1 MKSLTMKLPE
11 GLSAWLE
18 TEAKRAK
25 RPKSAVVR
33 DILLQHQQTQP
44 CTALDLAA
52 DLCGCVKSDL
62 RDLARNKKHL
72 KGFGR

>member
-11 GLSAWLE
+11 DLSAWLE

-33 DILLQHQQTQP
+33 DILQQHQQTQARN
-44 CTALDLAA
+44 ALDLAA
-52 DLCGCVKSDL
+52 DLCGCVKSGV